1 MYEFTTPRRV
11 GVFILFLFTLIAF
24 DALGWLAGLKRPLA
38 TVLHSAAAPLYSAGE
53 SIDAAVDG
61 PDLDPKL
68 LACME
73 RTEELIIENIKL
85 KALAVENEE
94 LKTALGYR
102 NGNSETLLL
111 ARVIS
116 ESTDGMSSE
125 LLLDRGSDDG
135 VVIERP
141 VIAGNSVIIGKIS
154 AVSVGT
160 ARVRLLLDSNSTLAV
175 TINDSA
181 ETLGLL
187 EGNGGLSMSIDFIP
201 QNESVSPGDVVV
213 TSGAESG
220 IRRGLVVGTIE
231 KVNKSTQDPFQ
242 SASVASFRSFRHPVF
257 VQVLLSGEHDDSSD
271 YSMPL

>member
-1 MYEFTTPRRV
+1 M
-11 GVFILFLFTLIAF
+11 FLFTFIAF
-24 DALGWLAGLKRPLA
+24 DALGWLAGLGRPLA

-61 PDLDPKL
+61 PDLDPVL
-68 LACME
+68 LACIE
-73 RTEELIIENIKL
+73 RTEELVIENTRL
-85 KALAVENEE
+85 KALAVENEA
-94 LKTALGYR
+94 LKAALGYR
-102 NGNSETLLL
+102 NGNSERLLL

-135 VVIERP
+135 ITVGRP
-141 VIAGNSVIIGKIS
+141 VIAGDSVIIGKIS
-154 AVSVGT
+154 AVSVRT
-160 ARVRLLLDSNSTLAV
+160 ARVRLLSDSNSALAV

-187 EGNGGLSMSIDFIP
+187 EGDRGLSMSIDLIP
-201 QNESVSPGDVVV
+201 QNESVSLGDVVV
-213 TSGAESG
+213 TSGAEPG

-242 SASVASFRSFRHPVF
+242 SANVAPFRSFRYPVF
-257 VQVLLSGEHDDSSD
+257 VQVLLSDERDDSSD